1 MNWISLTEKI
11 MLKIRKEFTNLIM
24 NIITIILFPCVI
36 KQLSRFLCLA
46 TLNSVLLFAD
56 VLFAEPCCSR
66 IRIETLPLT

>member
-1 MNWISLTEKI
+1 MNWISLTEKV
-11 MLKIRKEFTNLIM
+11 MLEIRKEFTNLIM

-36 KQLSRFLCLA
+36 KQLSSFLCLA

>member
-24 NIITIILFPCVI
+24 NIITITLFPCVI

-56 VLFAEPCCSR
+56 VLFAEPYCSR